1 MSVCF
6 HSHIHAS
13 FVTSSF
19 KTLRWQ
25 HWKCH
30 LKASEQDFTNQQV
43 TVQYPSFILSM
54 GGKKRSCEKKTFT
67 GFFFTSKAKNRKEV
81 IYHDYHVHSEFKT
94 VFYKTTAL
102 KLEPIRQ
109 FTATSGYGWKAIV
122 WNACLRQL
130 RLWFLHRRVMW
141 TQTNTYYAEHQCRAL
156 RDVRLREAYPGTHNY
171 TLIQLK
177 PLWDLENMLW
187 LVPADLEDLLN
198 AQFSIFM

>member
-1 MSVCF
+1 MLSQPHPRLICHIQFQNTEMATLEMSSQGF
-6 HSHIHAS
+6 RTGLYKPAGDS
-13 FVTSSF
+13 
-19 KTLRWQ
+19 
-25 HWKCH
+25 
-30 LKASEQDFTNQQV
+30 
-43 TVQYPSFILSM
+43 TVSIFYFIY
-54 GGKKRSCEKKTFT
+54 GWEKRSCEKKTFT